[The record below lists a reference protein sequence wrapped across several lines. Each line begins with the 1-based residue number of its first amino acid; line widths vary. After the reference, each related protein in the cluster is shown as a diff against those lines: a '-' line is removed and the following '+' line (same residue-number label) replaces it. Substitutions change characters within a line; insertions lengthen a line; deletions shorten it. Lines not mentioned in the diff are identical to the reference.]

1 MSADT
6 LLYDVSSKGVG
17 RPNVFLKKETLSILS
32 NQNGS
37 YSGNSCVIDSSQL
50 ANSNKY
56 MDWRNGRLIV
66 PLLLTLTSSTVNKFD
81 PITTAETADHVLGLR
96 NWYGTIFNSCA
107 VDYNGASV
115 VSQQNLIPIWNTFK
129 LMTTLSL
136 NDIKTQGSTIGFYP
150 DNALSVSFFDAVSVS
165 GIGTCNNSN
174 KIVFPD
180 IDKHKASE
188 PSNEGFYKRQ
198 SYWNY
203 DDAGLT
209 SKVAGAS
216 AFSALLNSTNAVSL
230 YKSHVFNKVNKT
242 NATGGVFQAQITS
255 VVYLKHLH
263 SFFSNLPLL
272 KGAFFRIVLGISQPS
287 INFTTDANKKIT
299 VTSINNPLGG
309 VSPLQLA
316 SADTGNGSAPL
327 SASTSYIASLAVGG
341 KVINST
347 QSSQTGVQ
355 EGSLLKDIL
364 LEVDAL
370 TYNPIFEEAYLSENI
385 KTIEYED
392 IYQYK
397 VNNIGAGQTFSNLLT
412 NGLAGIQTVLT
423 VPFFTTVANG
433 GISPIESPF
442 CGEGSGTTS
451 PFCHL
456 NNFNVSIAGSKQL
469 YSNTQYLYQSFLNN
483 LKGFGSVNG
492 DMTDG
497 LTSGLVGQQDF
508 ESSYNYY
515 VVDCSRQL
523 PVEEMIPKS
532 VHIEGRNMSA
542 KAIDLICFISYKQTV
557 KIDVLTG
564 GRI

>member
-1 MSADT
+1 MSDT
-6 LLYDVSSKGVG
+6 LLYDMSNKGVG
-17 RPNVFLKKETLSILS
+17 TPNVFLKKETLSILS

-56 MDWRNGRLIV
+56 MDWKNGRLIV
-66 PLLLTLTSSTVNKFD
+66 PLLLTLTSSTANKFD
-81 PITTAETADHVLGLR
+81 PNHADGSADHVLGLR
-96 NWYGTIFNSCA
+96 NWYGSIFNSCA

-115 VSQQNLIPIWNTFK
+115 VSQQNLIPMWNTFK

-136 NDIKTQGSTIGFYP
+136 GDIKTQGSTIGFYP
-150 DNALSVSFFDAVSVS
+150 DNARSVSFFPAVSVN

-174 KIVFPD
+174 LIAFPVV
-180 IDKHKASE
+180 
-188 PSNEGFYKRQ
+188 NEATPMESGNDGFYKRQ

-203 DDAGLT
+203 DADGLT
-209 SKVAGAS
+209 STTAAAS
-216 AFSALLNSTNAVSL
+216 AFSTMLTSVNAVSL
-230 YKSHVFNKVNKT
+230 YKSHVFNKFT
-242 NATGGVFQAQITS
+242 CTAATGGVFQAQITS

-263 SFFSNLPLL
+263 SFFGSLPLL
-272 KGAFFRIVLGISQPS
+272 KGAFFRIVLGLSQPS
-287 INFTTDANKKIT
+287 ITFATDANKKIT
-299 VTSINNPLGG
+299 VASINNPLGG
-309 VSPLQLA
+309 VSPLQIA
-316 SADTGNGSAPL
+316 SADGANGSSTLP
-327 SASTSYIASLAVGG
+327 ASCDFIASLCVGG

-347 QSSQTGVQ
+347 QSSQTSVQ
-355 EGSLLKDIL
+355 DGSIMKDIL
-364 LEVDAL
+364 LEVDAM
-370 TYNPIFEEAYLSENI
+370 TFNPVFEEAYLSENV
-385 KTIEYED
+385 KTCEYED

-397 VNNIGAGQTFSNLLT
+397 VSNVGAGEVFSNLLT
-412 NGLAGIQTVLT
+412 NGLSGIQTVLT
-423 VPFFTTVANG
+423 LPFFTTTANAG
-433 GISPIESPF
+433 LNPIESPF

-451 PFCHL
+451 PLVHL
-456 NNFNVSIAGSKQL
+456 SNFNVSIAGSKQL

-497 LTSGLVGQQDF
+497 LTSGLISQQDF
-508 ESSYNYY
+508 ETSYGYY
-515 VVDCSRQL
+515 VVNCGRQL